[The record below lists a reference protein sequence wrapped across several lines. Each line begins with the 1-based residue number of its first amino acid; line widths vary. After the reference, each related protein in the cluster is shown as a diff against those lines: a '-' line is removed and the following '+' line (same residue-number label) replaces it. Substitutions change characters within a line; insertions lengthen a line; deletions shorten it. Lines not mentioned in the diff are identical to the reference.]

1 MSGTPSIDD
10 LIQKMNAEIES
21 DPHEY
26 PDEGVLYHYTDVA
39 GLIGILN
46 DGAIWATDFRQLND
60 REELRGEIVAMEEF
74 ASIARGKRIGDS
86 DGAAHKFLQ
95 EVAGTLKGR
104 LLSSIVHVFMA
115 SFSAEGDLL
124 SQWRGYAKHGY
135 AIGINMKAAPLLRQ
149 PEPGARGGAD
159 LVRCVYDES
168 EFRERARASIRRID
182 EITRRYVSLRR
193 RPEEKARL
201 YKNGKVS
208 LLAELGTLAPR
219 LKHPG
224 FAEEKEYRLV
234 AVLPRHKPKA
244 DVLQFRGSPSG
255 AVVPYVQVPL
265 GKDKRLP
272 LVSLRLGPA
281 HDTERS
287 ERGAR
292 TLLDCRGYDTIPIK
306 PSSIPFRA

>member
-1 MSGTPSIDD
+1 
-10 LIQKMNAEIES
+10 
-21 DPHEY
+21 
-26 PDEGVLYHYTDVA
+26 
-39 GLIGILN
+39 
-46 DGAIWATDFRQLND
+46 
-60 REELRGEIVAMEEF
+60 
-74 ASIARGKRIGDS
+74 
-86 DGAAHKFLQ
+86 
-95 EVAGTLKGR
+95 